1 MWLDVP
7 VTNGFNGWRDLR
19 DFPGFTGLSGFK
31 NFLLRGNVV
40 DLAVAVVIGSAFTSV
55 VNSFATSFLRPL
67 IALAGGGG
75 QLGGVVSVGGQKFL
89 WGAFTSQVITFVLTA
104 AIVYFV
110 IVLPMHKLLARR
122 ASSAPPVPPTPTEV
136 ELLVEIRDLLRAQ
149 RTVALD
155 GTAPGPSGAV

>member
-1 MWLDVP
+1 MLK
-7 VTNGFNGWRDLR
+7 
-19 DFPGFTGLSGFK
+19 GFK

-40 DLAVAVVIGSAFTSV
+40 DLAVAVVIGSAFTNV
-55 VNSFATSFLRPL
+55 VNSFATSFLKPL

-75 QLGGVVSVGGQKFL
+75 KLGGELEIAGAHFL
-89 WGAFTSQVITFVLTA
+89 WGAFLSQVITFVLTA

-122 ASSAPPVPPTPTEV
+122 ASSAPPAAPTPTEV

-149 RTVALD
+149 RAVALD
-155 GTAPGPSGAV
+155 DAAPGRSGAV